1 MRSLILCIPFFLIN
15 FLISSVSLA
24 QTHFTANLTAAQEN
38 HTVTPDTATGTGAFV
53 LTDQGLEFDIT
64 VEGLSGPIAAAHFHA
79 SAPVGMDAGVVRG
92 ITEFDG
98 NTASGIWT
106 FAEGLDTLLTDLLTG
121 NIYVN
126 VHTAANGAGEIRGQ
140 VTLSSGDGFTAN
152 LTADQENHTVTPDT
166 ATGTAS
172 LTLTDA
178 GLVFGVTVEGLSG
191 PIAAS
196 HFHGPAPA
204 GMDAGVVRGIEF
216 PPFGFEGSSLNTASG
231 LWTSDQGLDTLLTD
245 LEDGNIYI
253 NIHTAANGAGEIRG
267 QVNPVLITSVEP
279 IGENINVPED
289 FILHQNFPNP
299 FNPSTEIRFNLKQS
313 GPTVLKIYNMLG
325 QEVAKLLNETLQAGP
340 YKVTFEPIGLPSGV
354 YIYRLQSK
362 GLTEARKMLLLK

>member
-1 MRSLILCIPFFLIN
+1 
-15 FLISSVSLA
+15 
-24 QTHFTANLTAAQEN
+24 
-38 HTVTPDTATGTGAFV
+38 
-53 LTDQGLEFDIT
+53 
-64 VEGLSGPIAAAHFHA
+64 
-79 SAPVGMDAGVVRG
+79 MDAGVVRA

-126 VHTAANGAGEIRGQ
+126 IHTAANGAGEIRGQ
-140 VTLSSGDGFTAN
+140 VTLSSGNGFTAN

-196 HFHGPAPA
+196 HFHASAPV
-204 GMDAGVVRGIEF
+204 GMDAGVVRAITEF
-216 PPFGFEGSSLNTASG
+216 DGNTASG
-231 LWTSDQGLDTLLTD
+231 VWTSDQGLDTLLTD
-245 LEDGNIYI
+245 LQNGNIYI

-279 IGENINVPED
+279 IGENANGPED
-289 FILHQNFPNP
+289 FILLQNFPNP

-325 QEVAKLLNETLQAGP
+325 QEVAKLLDENLQAGP
-340 YKVTFEPIGLPSGV
+340 YKVSFEPIGLPSGV
-354 YIYRLQSK
+354 YIYRLQSN
-362 GLTEARKMLLLK
+362 GLNEARKMLLLR

>member
-24 QTHFTANLTAAQEN
+24 QTHLTANLTAAQEN

-196 HFHGPAPA
+196 HFHGSAPA
-204 GMDAGVVRGIEF
+204 GMDAGVVRGITEF
-216 PPFGFEGSSLNTASG
+216 DGNTASG
-231 LWTSDQGLDTLLTD
+231 VWTSDQGLDTLLTE
-245 LEDGNIYI
+245 LQNGNIYI

-279 IGENINVPED
+279 IGENVTIPED
-289 FILHQNFPNP
+289 FILLQNFPNP

-325 QEVAKLLNETLQAGP
+325 QEVAKLVDENLQAGP
-340 YKVTFEPIGLPSGV
+340 YKVTFEPFALPSGV
-354 YIYRLQSK
+354 YIYRLQSN
-362 GLTEARKMLLLK
+362 GLTEARKMLLLR